1 MKILFTGGGTGGHVL
16 PIIAIVRE
24 IRKFSP
30 QVKLDFFYLGPK
42 DDFSKLLLS
51 QEGIQVKHIAAGKMR
66 RYFTLK
72 SFFQNLLDILFKTPW
87 GIVQSFFYIFFLAPD
102 LIFSKGGFG
111 SIPGVIAGW
120 MLGVPL
126 FLHEADSVP
135 GLSNRILSK
144 FSREVFV
151 SFRKTPYFSEKKMI
165 LVGNPIRR
173 EMLEVE
179 SKEEAKKFFKLY
191 GEKPTI
197 LVLGGSQ
204 GAQRIND
211 KLLEILPTFLK
222 EFYVIHQC
230 GEKNY
235 DQVKAE
241 AEAITKD
248 WLEKSYRIFPF
259 LKEDKLKK
267 AYSACDLVIS
277 RAGSGTIFE
286 TASFGKPSILVPLPE
301 SAQGHQVKNAY
312 TYAEKGA
319 AIVLEEI
326 NFTSRFVLEK
336 LRFIFSNP
344 GELEKM
350 HKAALEFAKPLA
362 GKTIAGYIIT
372 YLNIPYQKAILPD
385 VDSNENEAQN

>member
-16 PIIAIVRE
+16 PIIAVARE

-30 QVKLDFFYLGPK
+30 QTKVEFFYLGPR

-51 QEGIQVKHIAAGKMR
+51 QEGIYVKHVAAGKMR
-66 RYFTLK
+66 RYFTPK
-72 SFFQNLLDILFKTPW
+72 SFFQNLLDLIFKTPL
-87 GIVQSFFYIFFLAPD
+87 GIIQSFFYIFFLAPD
-102 LIFSKGGFG
+102 LILSKGGFG
-111 SIPGVIAGW
+111 SIPGVVAGW
-120 MLGVPL
+120 LLGTPI
-126 FLHEADSVP
+126 FLHEADSIP
-135 GLSNRILSK
+135 GLSNRILAS
-144 FSREVFV
+144 FSREVFI
-151 SFRKTPYFSEKKMI
+151 SFRKTPYFSERKMI

-173 EMLEVE
+173 ELLEVE
-179 SKEEAKKFFKLY
+179 PKEEAKKLFKFH
-191 GEKPTI
+191 GEKPII

-211 KLLEILPTFLK
+211 RLLDILPNFLK

-235 DQVKAE
+235 SQVKAE
-241 AEAITKD
+241 AKAITKE
-248 WLEKSYRIFPF
+248 WLEKSYRAFPF
-259 LKEDKLKK
+259 LKEDELKK

-286 TASFGKPSILVPLPE
+286 IAAFGKPSILVPLPE

-319 AIVLEEI
+319 AIVLEEA

-336 LRFIFSNP
+336 LRFLFSNP
-344 GELEKM
+344 QELEKM
-350 HKAALEFAKPLA
+350 SKAAREFAKPLA
-362 GKTIAGYIIT
+362 GKTMAGYILT
-372 YLNIPYQKAILPD
+372 FLNVPHQKQNI
-385 VDSNENEAQN
+385 DSQPEEAQN